1 MNVTFYEPTYEPSRP
16 PQRRE
21 PFSTVPFLPDP
32 DFIERTDVATWL
44 RNTLIPLG
52 SRAALVGLGGVGKSQ
67 VAIQYAHRIQQEV
80 PSTYVFWVHAG
91 TRERFEEAYRSIA
104 ERLQLPRR
112 HDPGVDV
119 LRLVYDW
126 LFDVQNGPWLMILD
140 NADDVDMFYRKKPD
154 RTATVA
160 SAQRPLASLLP
171 QCTSGRILVTS
182 RSRDV
187 AERLAGGSRSVL
199 SIQPMN
205 EGQALQLLQKKL
217 RNKYE
222 DEAAA
227 SLVRALD
234 YIPLAITQA
243 AAYILR
249 RWPRTSCLTYLEG
262 FRKSEKKKQSLL
274 HKDHGDLRRDAEAT
288 NSVVLTWQ
296 ITFEQ
301 IQTERRSA
309 AELLSFMSL
318 FHPQGI
324 PEWILRSYYM
334 RRSEYK
340 SSDYEGGEDGDE
352 SDDSVELD
360 ELDDDLETLRGY
372 SLVGLTT
379 EQDAYEMHALVQL
392 CTRVWLSSVDSI
404 DRWRDVFLRFISK
417 EYPTGDHKNWTRCQ
431 QLEPHITPIVET
443 EPATAEG
450 KGHWAQLLTNAG
462 WYGWQIGR
470 YNAAEAMLRKAVEI
484 RQEVPSGEY
493 TEAYQA
499 LVTERLDT
507 LMSVGILAGVLR
519 FQGKYEEA
527 EVMNRRALDGREK
540 ALGADHPSTL
550 TSVGNL
556 ALVLGDQGKYEE
568 AEVMNRRALDGSE
581 KALGADHPDT
591 LTSIYN
597 LAYLYQHQ
605 DRFEEADQYYLTALV
620 GYRKVLGPAHPTTLA
635 CEGHHASLR
644 ERMMN

>member
-1 MNVTFYEPTYEPSRP
+1 MLLVTLKQPQTMSVRAATSRSTRYGP
-16 PQRRE
+16 IIHLFRSLILDLGWVTLNGHRRE
-21 PFSTVPFLPDP
+21 NQDAVHHSQGQDHLALCRAPGQFHVAFDGWTSRNHHSLYGVACFFRDDQGNTHKIILGVPE
-32 DFIERTDVATWL
+32 IK
-44 RNTLIPLG
+44 
-52 SRAALVGLGGVGKSQ
+52 SRHFGY
-67 VAIQYAHRIQQEV
+67 II
-80 PSTYVFWVHAG
+80 AG
-91 TRERFEEAYRSIA
+91 E
-104 ERLQLPRR
+104 
-112 HDPGVDV
+112 
-119 LRLVYDW
+119 
-126 LFDVQNGPWLMILD
+126 ILD

-187 AERLAGGSRSVL
+187 AERLAGSRSVL

-205 EGQALQLLQKKL
+205 EDQALQLLQKKL
-217 RNKYE
+217 RDKYE
-222 DEAAA
+222 DEVAA

-249 RWPRTSCLTYLEG
+249 RWPRTSCLTYLEEV
-262 FRKSEKKKQSLL
+262 RQSEKKKQSLL

-288 NSVVLTWQ
+288 TSVVLTWQ

-318 FHPQGI
+318 FHPMDT
-324 PEWILRSYYM
+324 PKLLHE
-334 RRSEYK
+334 E
-340 SSDYEGGEDGDE
+340 
-352 SDDSVELD
+352 
-360 ELDDDLETLRGY
+360 
-372 SLVGLTT
+372 
-379 EQDAYEMHALVQL
+379 
-392 CTRVWLSSVDSI
+392 
-404 DRWRDVFLRFISK
+404 
-417 EYPTGDHKNWTRCQ
+417 

-470 YNAAEAMLRKAVEI
+470 YNAAEAMLQKAVEI

-507 LMSVGILAGVLR
+507 LMSVGILALVLGN
-519 FQGKYEEA
+519 QGKYEEA
-527 EVMNRRALDGREK
+527 EVMNRRALDGY
-540 ALGADHPSTL
+540 
-550 TSVGNL
+550 
-556 ALVLGDQGKYEE
+556 Q
-568 AEVMNRRALDGSE
+568 

-591 LTSIYN
+591 LTSVYN
-597 LAYLYQHQ
+597 LAYLCQEQ
-605 DRFEEADQYYLTALV
+605 DRFEEADQYYLTALD
-620 GYRKVLGPAHPTTLA
+620 GYRKVLGPAHPITLA
-635 CEGHHASLR
+635 CEGHYTSLR
-644 ERMMN
+644 ERIMN